1 MSVLYDVPGPRT
13 RRRHLIGSLIGGVVL
28 LAILGAIVWKLYTK
42 DQFTK
47 ARWEPF
53 TLSGI
58 WQNTLIPGL
67 EATLKA
73 AGLAI
78 VFAVVFGAIL
88 CAGRISE
95 RRWVRLPVGIVV
107 EFLRATPLLLLIL
120 FIFLETKGDLGVIWP
135 LVIGLTLYNGAVLA
149 ETFRAG
155 INAIP
160 RGQSE
165 AGLSIGLRKGQV
177 LRSIL
182 LPQAVQAMLPAII
195 SQCVVVL
202 KDTSLGYIIGYE
214 ELIRKGSLIPQKYDN
229 ILPTAL
235 VLAAMYIVMNYALSK
250 LAVYLESR
258 LRRTGKATIDPSAEQ
273 TQVAESSGQL
283 IP

>member
-13 RRRHLIGSLIGGVVL
+13 RRRHLIGSIIGGLIL
-28 LAILGAIVWKLYTK
+28 LAIVGGLVWKLNAE

-47 ARWEPF
+47 ARWDPF

-58 WQNTLIPGL
+58 WQNTLLPGL
-67 EATLKA
+67 RATLQA
-73 AGLAI
+73 AALAI
-78 VFAVVFGAIL
+78 VFAVVFGAVL
-88 CAGRISE
+88 CAGRISD
-95 RRWVRLPVGIVV
+95 RRWIRIPAGTVV
-107 EFLRATPLLLLIL
+107 EFFRATPLLLLIL

-135 LVIGLTLYNGAVLA
+135 LVIGLTLYNGSVLA

-160 RGQSE
+160 HGQSE
-165 AGLSIGLRKGQV
+165 AGFSIGLRKGQV
-177 LRSIL
+177 LRTIL

-229 ILPTAL
+229 ILPTAI
-235 VLAAMYIVMNYALSK
+235 VLAAMYIIMNYTLSK
-250 LAVYLESR
+250 VATYLESR
-258 LRRTGKATIDPSAEQ
+258 LRRKGRTTMDPIPEQ
-273 TQVAESSGQL
+273 TQVVQNA
-283 IP
+283 